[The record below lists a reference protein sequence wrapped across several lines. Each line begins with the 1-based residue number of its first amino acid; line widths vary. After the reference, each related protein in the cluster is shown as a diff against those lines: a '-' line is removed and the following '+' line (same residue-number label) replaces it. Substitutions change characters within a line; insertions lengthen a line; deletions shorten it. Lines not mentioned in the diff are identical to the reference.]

1 MDEHK
6 NEKVGRGGPR
16 PGSGRPR
23 SKKVRMHLSIEP
35 LAHRLLKAHAFKLR
49 VAPGAIVI
57 GVQQRM
63 ALFAAMRTPTYGD
76 YPFAVVG
83 SIVLRISVIFVAGK
97 PLISACLR
105 MMPSSLA
112 R

>member
-23 SKKVRMHLSIEP
+23 TKKVRMHLSIEP

-49 VAPGAIVI
+49 LAPGAIVSA
-57 GVQQRM
+57 
-63 ALFAAMRTPTYGD
+63 ALVAYLSG
-76 YPFAVVG
+76 G
-83 SIVLRISVIFVAGK
+83 SSR
-97 PLISACLR
+97 
-105 MMPSSLA
+105 
-112 R
+112 